1 MASDVLSTA
10 EPGSSHTV
18 SWPPGIPQDNDIENE
33 DEEGWGR
40 MSQVEGAQPSSVM
53 GWCGHLA
60 AAEPMGKLVGT
71 GGVQWCHL
79 GGAEGSIMG
88 IPNWV
93 LRRSRNPNSR
103 DQVNL
108 PPASWQVSKAGAKAQ
123 GLTGSEYVHSF
134 NNIH

>member
-1 MASDVLSTA
+1 MGKDV
-10 EPGSSHTV
+10 PGRGCPAIISHGMVWT
-18 SWPPGIPQDNDIENE
+18 SGET
-33 DEEGWGR
+33 R
-40 MSQVEGAQPSSVM
+40 
-53 GWCGHLA
+53 LA

-71 GGVQWCHL
+71 WGVQWCHL
-79 GGAEGSIMG
+79 GEAERSIMG

-134 NNIH
+134 NNIY